1 MTLPGAR
8 PVRAPRGTD
17 LSAKSWQTE
26 APLRMLM
33 NNLDPEVAER
43 PDDLVVYGGTGRA
56 ARSWE
61 AFDAIV
67 ATLQD
72 LEEDETLL
80 VQSGKPVGV
89 LRTNPW
95 APRVLL
101 ANSHLVP
108 DWATWPEFRRLE
120 GEGLLMY
127 GQMTAGSWIY
137 IATQG
142 ILQGTYETFAA
153 VARARFGGTLAGTIT
168 LTGGCGGMGGAQP
181 LAVTLNGGVCLIA
194 DVDRSRLERRAA
206 KPHPP
211 APADAPPDPAARAA
225 AEEGSLV
232 SLGIVPPRPASG
244 SGYTPQAVDGG
255 GAGPVPGTG
264 ALPVARFVEKPDRH
278 RAEEFLASGRHL
290 WNAGM
295 FVVRASVLLDELA
308 EQIPPLAAGARAV
321 AAARDTASEQEVLE
335 RTWPTLLSVAIDH
348 ALAEPLADRG
358 RVAVVPAHFD
368 WDDVGDFAALARQ
381 LRTDAAG
388 ERARTVSGADGRALD
403 VRVLGTGSVDAVG
416 SRATVYGATHRH
428 VALVGLDGIS
438 VVDTEDALLVLA
450 DDHAQDLSGL
460 VGSLAERGLDRLR

>member
-1 MTLPGAR
+1 MR
-8 PVRAPRGTD
+8 PAPFVPIIPAGGSGTRLWPLSRRDRPKFLLD
-17 LSAKSWQTE
+17 L
-26 APLRMLM
+26 
-33 NNLDPEVAER
+33 
-43 PDDLVVYGGTGRA
+43 TGRGE
-56 ARSWE
+56 SLLE
-61 AFDAIV
+61 Q
-67 ATLQD
+67 TL
-72 LEEDETLL
+72 
-80 VQSGKPVGV
+80 
-89 LRTNPW
+89 R
-95 APRVLL
+95 RVL
-101 ANSHLVP
+101 
-108 DWATWPEFRRLE
+108 
-120 GEGLLMY
+120 
-127 GQMTAGSWIY
+127 
-137 IATQG
+137 
-142 ILQGTYETFAA
+142 
-153 VARARFGGTLAGTIT
+153 
-168 LTGGCGGMGGAQP
+168 P
-181 LAVTLNGGVCLIA
+181 L
-194 DVDRSRLERRAA
+194 
-206 KPHPP
+206 
-211 APADAPPDPAARAA
+211 ADAPPVVVTGAAHAEAVREQARGRALVVAEPSPRNSMPAIALAAAIVEREHPDAVVGSFAADHLIGDVDAFVADVTAARAA
-225 AEEGSLV
+225 AEEGYLV
-232 SLGIVPPRPASG
+232 TLGIVPTRPATG
-244 SGYTPQAVDGG
+244 FGYIEQAVDGG

-321 AAARDTASEQEVLE
+321 AAARDTASEQEVRE